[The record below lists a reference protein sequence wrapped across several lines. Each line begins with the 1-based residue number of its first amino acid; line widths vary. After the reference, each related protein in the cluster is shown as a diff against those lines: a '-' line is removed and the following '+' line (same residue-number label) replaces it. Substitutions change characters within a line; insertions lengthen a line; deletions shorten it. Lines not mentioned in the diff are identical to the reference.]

1 MLSCLMRNEFEQPTS
16 IEAEK
21 AVLGGVLLDPNLWD
35 LVTVTIEEDD
45 FALTEH
51 RLIFKAIKKL
61 HDHGSK
67 LDTVT
72 LIESLTSDPEV
83 SSINGFDEKEYI
95 KKLATETPGV
105 ANFSNYAEIVK
116 QTSSLRKLIST
127 ASDISKLASET
138 DHLETESAFSTAENK
153 LVKLRDSLDRKKG
166 PKLAAD
172 LIQPVW
178 DNIEKNTNS
187 DSPLVGHST
196 GFRDLD
202 NITLGLQGGDLILVA
217 GRPSMGK
224 TAFALS
230 MTANFIQN
238 QVPVLFFSMEMSN
251 RSIMYRLISIISK
264 VDLKKL
270 QQAKDLTPDD
280 YRKIEEA
287 ASILHNSQLYID
299 ETSGL
304 TPSEILSRAR
314 RLKRE
319 NPLLGLIA
327 IDYLQLMS
335 SDTGNDNRVTEMG
348 DISRSV
354 KAIAKEMDVP
364 VVALSQLNRASES
377 RTTKKPVMAD
387 LRDSG
392 ALEQDADLIMFPF
405 RPEVYEKTHE
415 TAGIAQIIVAKHRNG
430 ETGMKKLHFA
440 ARCARFEDL
449 ALDDPAL
456 TRQDDWDE

>member
-1 MLSCLMRNEFEQPTS
+1 MRNEFEQPTS

-21 AVLGGVLLDPNLWD
+21 AVLGGVLLDPELWD
-35 LVTVTIEEDD
+35 SVAVLIEEDD

-61 HDHGSK
+61 HNLGIK

-72 LIESLTSDPEV
+72 LIESLTSDPDV
-83 SSINGFDEKEYI
+83 SSVRGFDEKEYI
-95 KKLATETPGV
+95 KKLAVETPGV
-105 ANFSNYAEIVK
+105 ANFSNYAEIIK

-127 ASDISKLASET
+127 ATDISKLASET
-138 DHLETESAFSTAENK
+138 DSLESETAFSSAENK
-153 LVKLRDSLDRKKG
+153 LVKLRDSLDRKHG

-178 DNIEKNTNS
+178 DNMEKTSKS
-187 DSPLVGHST
+187 DSPLVGFST

-202 NITLGLQGGDLILVA
+202 NITLGLQEGDLILVA

-230 MTANFIQN
+230 MAANFIQN
-238 QVPVLFFSMEMSN
+238 GLPVLFFSMEMSN
-251 RSIMYRLISIISK
+251 RSIMYRLLSIISK

-270 QQAKDLTPDD
+270 QQVKDLTEDD
-280 YRKIEEA
+280 HRKIEEA
-287 ASILHNSQLYID
+287 ASILNKSRLFID
-299 ETSGL
+299 DTSGL

-319 NPLLGLIA
+319 HPDLALIA

-354 KAIAKEMDVP
+354 KAIAKEIDVP

-377 RTTKKPVMAD
+377 RTTKRPVMAD

-392 ALEQDADLIMFPF
+392 ALEQDADLILFPF
-405 RPEVYEKTHE
+405 RPEVYEKTPE
-415 TAGIAQIIVAKHRNG
+415 TAGLAEIIVAKHRNG
-430 ETGMKKLHFA
+430 ETGKRKLHFA
-440 ARCARFEDL
+440 ARCAKFEDL

-456 TRQDDWDE
+456 TRPDDDWDE

>member
-1 MLSCLMRNEFEQPTS
+1 MRNEFEQPTS

-35 LVTVTIEEDD
+35 LVTVTIQEDD

-83 SSINGFDEKEYI
+83 SSINGFDEKQYI
-95 KKLATETPGV
+95 KKLAIETPGV

-405 RPEVYEKTHE
+405 RPEVYEKTPE

>member
-1 MLSCLMRNEFEQPTS
+1 MFSCLMRNEFEQPTS
-16 IEAEK
+16 LEAEK

-83 SSINGFDEKEYI
+83 SSINGFDEKDYI

-105 ANFSNYAEIVK
+105 ANFSNYAEIIK

-127 ASDISKLASET
+127 ASEISKLASET

-202 NITLGLQGGDLILVA
+202 NLTLGLQGGDLILVA

-405 RPEVYEKTHE
+405 RPEVYQKTPE

>member
-1 MLSCLMRNEFEQPTS
+1 MRNEFEQPTS

-21 AVLGGVLLDPNLWD
+21 AVLGGVLLDPELWD
-35 LVTVTIEEDD
+35 SVAVIIEEED

-61 HDHGSK
+61 HDLGIQ

-72 LIESLTSDPEV
+72 LVESLTSDPEV
-83 SSINGFDEKEYI
+83 SSVRGFDEKEYI
-95 KKLATETPGV
+95 KKLAVETPGV
-105 ANFSNYAEIVK
+105 ANFSNYAEIIK

-138 DHLETESAFSTAENK
+138 DSLESETAFSSAENK
-153 LVKLRDSLDRKKG
+153 LVKLRDSLDRKHG
-166 PKLAAD
+166 PKMASD

-178 DNIEKNTNS
+178 DNMEKTSKS
-187 DSPLVGHST
+187 DSPLVGFST

-202 NITLGLQGGDLILVA
+202 NITLGLQEGDLILVA

-230 MTANFIQN
+230 MAANFVQN
-238 QVPVLFFSMEMSN
+238 GLPVLFFSMEMSN
-251 RSIMYRLISIISK
+251 RSIMYRLLSIISK

-270 QQAKDLTPDD
+270 QQVKDLTEEDH
-280 YRKIEEA
+280 RKIEEA
-287 ASILHNSQLYID
+287 ASILHKSRLFVD
-299 ETSGL
+299 DTSGL
-304 TPSEILSRAR
+304 TPSEILSRSR

-319 NPLLGLIA
+319 HPDLALIA

-354 KAIAKEMDVP
+354 KAIAKEIDVP

-377 RTTKKPVMAD
+377 RTTKRPVMAD

-392 ALEQDADLIMFPF
+392 ALEQDADLILFPF
-405 RPEVYEKTHE
+405 RPEVYDKTPE
-415 TAGIAQIIVAKHRNG
+415 TAGLAEIIVAKHRNG
-430 ETGMKKLHFA
+430 ETGKRKLHFA
-440 ARCARFEDL
+440 ARCAKFEDL

-456 TRQDDWDE
+456 TRPDDDWDE

>member
-1 MLSCLMRNEFEQPTS
+1 MRNEFEQPTS
-16 IEAEK
+16 LEAEK

-83 SSINGFDEKEYI
+83 SSINGFDEKDYI

-105 ANFSNYAEIVK
+105 ANFSNYAEIIK

-127 ASDISKLASET
+127 ASEISKLASET

-202 NITLGLQGGDLILVA
+202 NLTLGLQGGDLILVA

-405 RPEVYEKTHE
+405 RPEVYEKTPE

>member
-72 LIESLTSDPEV
+72 LIESLTSNPEV

-405 RPEVYEKTHE
+405 RPEVYEKTPE